1 MKKSPFTLIEVIVA
15 MLILVVIGSLI
26 GTASAIFY
34 RAYARSTEHTE
45 RMKEYVAID
54 QVMDQCVRNAIP
66 FQWEDED
73 QKKTR
78 YVFQGETDSVIFSTL
93 RRSYANDKGALLFV
107 RLRLIDDELVAEYS
121 SYPLLPW
128 ELEENDDPERYTREV
143 LTKNVQ
149 AISFLYAER
158 DSEGEIEF
166 LDEWI
171 EDDHNGIPL
180 AIQIEIEWK
189 NGQKERWLRRTAGS
203 AANATYGNRQNQNTL
218 EQSSGRRGVR

>member
-1 MKKSPFTLIEVIVA
+1 MKKAHFTLVEVVVA
-15 MLILVVIGSLI
+15 MAILVVVGTLI
-26 GTASAIFY
+26 GTASVMFY
-34 RAYARSTEHTE
+34 KAYVRSTEHTE

-66 FQWEDED
+66 FQWRDENE
-73 QKKTR
+73 KKNR
-78 YVFQGETDSVIFSTL
+78 YIFQGDQDMVIFAAL
-93 RRSYANDKGALLFV
+93 RRSHTNDKGALIFV
-107 RLRLIDDELVAEYS
+107 RLRLVDDNLVAEYS

-128 ELEENDDPERYTREV
+128 ELAEDDMPERYTREI
-143 LTKNVQ
+143 LTRNVQ

-158 DSEGEIEF
+158 DSDGNIEF

-189 NGQKERWLRRTAGS
+189 NGHKERWLRRTAGS
-203 AANATYGNRQNQNTL
+203 AANASYGNRQD
-218 EQSSGRRGVR
+218 QSGLDKSTGRGGVR